1 MNLALK
7 WRNGRRKGLK
17 IPFREQRSA
26 GSSPALSKLSK
37 FPTWLCAECASKFG
51 SETPNNV
58 EWLYGKCCVCQSNK
72 SVTSPRDFGL
82 P

>member
-1 MNLALK
+1 
-7 WRNGRRKGLK
+7 
-17 IPFREQRSA
+17 
-26 GSSPALSKLSK
+26 LSKLSK